1 MQDQYPS
8 RKPTCYNLEN
18 TMRVGR
24 PTIVRLDS
32 VQAALKL
39 IDLEMKVKESG
50 SLEDISRRG

>member
-1 MQDQYPS
+1 
-8 RKPTCYNLEN
+8 
-18 TMRVGR
+18 MRVGR